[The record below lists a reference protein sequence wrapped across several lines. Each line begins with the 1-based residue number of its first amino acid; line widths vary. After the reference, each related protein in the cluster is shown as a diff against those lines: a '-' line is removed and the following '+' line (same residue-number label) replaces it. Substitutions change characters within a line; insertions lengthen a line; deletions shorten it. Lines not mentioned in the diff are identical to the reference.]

1 MVNYRFE
8 GYSSSLT
15 APADVRFAITPDD
28 TAALAEVTRAIY
40 VGTGGNIAV
49 RAANSASDVTFVNAP
64 SGAIL
69 DIRVSHVRATGTTA
83 ANLVG
88 LA

>member
-1 MVNYRFE
+1 MVMDRFDT
-8 GYSSSLT
+8 YSASLT
-15 APADVRFAITPDD
+15 APASVCFAITPDD
-28 TAALAEVTRAIY
+28 AAALAEVTRAIY
-40 VGTGGNIAV
+40 VGTGGNLAV
-49 RAANSASDVTFVNAP
+49 RAADSASDVTFVNAP